1 MSDAILETCWFYW
14 QALMNCL
21 LLQGTIDCN
30 QGCITCGILGVG
42 HQITSHHRH
51 ILCSRWKVPSKLCWK
66 LQKCLEKRGIKRH
79 FFARYLPG
87 IYLANFHLTPA
98 YASHQRQNRLSTEC
112 ELITQPLCCQT
123 PAYASHFIKDITGYQ
138 RSASWSRNLFV
149 AKPNHGLDQWE
160 HS

>member
-30 QGCITCGILGVG
+30 QGCITCGILG
-42 HQITSHHRH
+42 HQSPQAHFMFEMKSTQQTLLKTSE
-51 ILCSRWKVPSKLCWK
+51 VPGKA
-66 LQKCLEKRGIKRH
+66 RNKRH

-98 YASHQRQNRLSTEC
+98 YASH
-112 ELITQPLCCQT
+112 
-123 PAYASHFIKDITGYQ
+123 FIKDITGYQ
-138 RSASWSRNLFV
+138 RSAS
-149 AKPNHGLDQWE
+149 
-160 HS
+160 